1 MTKDAAGTHHVT
13 ITTGSGWA
21 QDIYN
26 SFTPHKLQTMC
37 TCLQGHTAEN
47 CSSVTVILIPSF
59 YFHLILVVFIIDIEH
74 LMMMGRNVVM
84 RGQSDVE

>member
-1 MTKDAAGTHHVT
+1 MQPAHTMSPSQLAQVGLRTF
-13 ITTGSGWA
+13 TTPLHLTS
-21 QDIYN
+21 
-26 SFTPHKLQTMC
+26 TMC

-59 YFHLILVVFIIDIEH
+59 YFHLILVFIVDIEH